1 METINSI
8 KNNTELFEKLK
19 KYNCKVS
26 YNNKVLYEGIFDEN
40 IDTKKYNKSQIV
52 YDININENHIIFL
65 GDENKDI
72 EKLNNLFENIE
83 FSEIFNN
90 PKLFNKAMNL
100 ANNLPLYNFDKSI
113 FEDNIKNNI
122 KKYGMN
128 FQKIYENLN
137 IYENSK

>member
-8 KNNTELFEKLK
+8 QNNPELLEKLS

-26 YNNKVLYEGIFDEN
+26 YNNKILYEGLFNID

-52 YDININENHIIFL
+52 YDININENHIILL

-72 EKLNNLFENIE
+72 EKLNHLFENTE
-83 FSEIFNN
+83 FNEIFNN

-100 ANNLPLYNFDKSI
+100 ANNLPLYNFDKTI
-113 FEDNIKNNI
+113 LEDNIKNNI
-122 KKYGMN
+122 KKYGIN
-128 FQKIYENLN
+128 LQKIYENLN
-137 IYENSK
+137 I

>member
-8 KNNTELFEKLK
+8 KNNQELFDKLS
-19 KYNCKVS
+19 KYECKVS
-26 YNNKVLYEGIFDEN
+26 YNNKILYEGLFNEN

-52 YDININENHIIFL
+52 YDININENHIILL

-72 EKLNNLFENIE
+72 EKLNHLFENKE
-83 FSEIFNN
+83 FNDIFND

-100 ANNLPLYNFDKSI
+100 ANNLPLYNFDKTI
-113 FEDNIKNNI
+113 LEDNIKNNI

-128 FQKIYENLN
+128 LQKIYENLN
-137 IYENSK
+137 IYEKCK